1 MGPELLIRKVFL
13 APVSLEDHPL
23 VGDLFFKMLICS
35 AVIRVTAYSEVIMP
49 KKKEKR
55 IMREVKEMMMMW
67 EREAEAPLPIM
78 ETLRL
83 ALTKRVKILK
93 YKGRK
98 QRRALT
104 QRCTINM

>member
-1 MGPELLIRKVFL
+1 MGPELLIRKAFL
-13 APVSLEDHPL
+13 APVSLEDHPPA
-23 VGDLFFKMLICS
+23 GDLFSKMLICS
-35 AVIRVTAYSEVIMP
+35 VVIRVTAFSGVVMP

-55 IMREVKEMMMMW
+55 IMREVKEMMMKW
-67 EREAEAPLPIM
+67 EREVEALQPIM

-83 ALTKRVKILK
+83 VLTKRVKILK
-93 YKGRK
+93 SKGKK